1 MYPLLAFYCRR
12 LFRRG
17 RLEVQTADGT
27 VHRFGDGG
35 EPRVAIRLT
44 NHRSER
50 AIAHDPAL
58 ALGECYMNGELEM
71 VDGSIMDLLRLACEN
86 AGLSATSEPWMRLIT
101 RARTLLRR
109 IRQRNVP
116 KRSRQN
122 VQHHYDL
129 SRELYA
135 LFLDRDLQYSCAYFE
150 HPGQSLADAQ
160 LAKKRHIAAKLNLD
174 REGLQVLD
182 IGSGWGGMG
191 LYLARTAD
199 AQVTGVTLSNE
210 QLALSRERVEAD
222 GLAARVSF
230 RLQDYRH
237 VAETFDRIVSVG
249 MFEHV
254 GREFYGA
261 FFGQVAHLL
270 RPDGVM
276 LLHTIGRSTEP
287 ADTNPFIQRHIFPG
301 GYTPALSE
309 ILPAIE
315 RAGLIV
321 TDVEILRLHYA
332 ETCRL
337 WREAF
342 VARRAEARSLLDE
355 RFCRMWEFYLAI
367 AEAGFRWQGLVV
379 FQIQLT
385 HRPDALPITR
395 DYMMQNEARLRSC
408 EADPHGCLG
417 QREPVLGMTG

>member
-17 RLEVQTADGT
+17 RLEVRTADGT

-35 EPRVAIRLT
+35 QPAVAVRLAS
-44 NHRSER
+44 HQAER

-58 ALGECYMNGELEM
+58 ALGECYMNGELELAE
-71 VDGSIMDLLRLACEN
+71 GSIMDLVRLACEN
-86 AGLSATSEPWMRLIT
+86 AGVHATSELWMRLIV
-101 RARTLLRR
+101 RARGLVRR
-109 IRQRNVP
+109 FRQNNVP
-116 KRSRQN
+116 TRSRRN

-135 LFLDRDLQYSCAYFE
+135 LFLDPDLQYSCAYFE
-150 HPGQSLADAQ
+150 HPQQSLAEAQ

-174 REGLQVLD
+174 REGLDVLD
-182 IGSGWGGMG
+182 IGSGWGGLG
-191 LYLARTAD
+191 LYLARTAG
-199 AQVTGVTLSNE
+199 ARVTGVTLSDE

-222 GLAARVSF
+222 GLASRVNF

-237 VAETFDRIVSVG
+237 ITETFDRIVSVG

-254 GREFYGA
+254 GREFYAA
-261 FFGQVAHLL
+261 FFGRAAELL
-270 RPDGVM
+270 RPEGVM

-287 ADTNPFIQRHIFPG
+287 ADTNAFIQRHIFPG
-301 GYTPALSE
+301 GYTPSLSE
-309 ILPAIE
+309 MLPAIE

-321 TDVEILRLHYA
+321 TDVEVLRLHYA

-342 VARRAEARSLLDE
+342 IARREAALSLHDE

-379 FQIQLT
+379 FQIQLARRT
-385 HRPDALPITR
+385 EALPITR
-395 DYMMQNEARLRSC
+395 DYMAQNEARLRDR
-408 EADPHGCLG
+408 EAATDDGRLRPALEAAG
-417 QREPVLGMTG
+417 